1 MLDPI
6 EEPLDAVAQLVGAL
20 VEDGLRRAVVEGA
33 DVGSRALRR
42 DPGSERVAVIAAISQ
57 QHALARQSDE
67 HIFATPAV
75 VGLTFRQL
83 DRDREAVAIDDR
95 VDLGRKPAAGTS
107 HATTA
112 FAFFSPFAAC

>member
-6 EEPLDAVAQLVGAL
+6 EEPFDAVAQLVGAF
-20 VEDGLRRAVVEGA
+20 VEDGLRRTMVEGT
-33 DVGSRALRR
+33 DVRRRALCR
-42 DPGSERVAVIAAISQ
+42 DLGSQRVAVVAAISQ
-57 QHALARQSDE
+57 QHALARQSGE

-95 VDLGRKPAAGTS
+95 VDLGRKPTAGTA

-112 FAFFSPFAAC
+112 IAFFSPFAAC